1 MARALRI
8 ESEGAFYHITSRGN
22 DRKRIFFSKTDYD
35 KFKTYLEE
43 GRKKFEYRIHS
54 YVLMTNHYHLLLQ
67 TQRANLSKLMH
78 YINGSYTTY
87 INKKRDRSGHLFQG
101 RYKAILVDKDNY
113 LLQLSRYI
121 HLNPVKAGLAEKP
134 QDYPH
139 SSYGSYINT
148 KGDDMVYRDMI
159 LGMISKNRKQAIP
172 GYRSFVEKIKINE
185 LENPLKDL
193 YGGIILGSK
202 PFIKQ
207 SLNNLKDKK
216 LKDEETSFRKRL
228 RKRAEPEEQLEA
240 IAGYLK
246 VSVADL
252 SQLKGEERGIVVYIL
267 KTCTELSNKEIGEY
281 FGGLSYSAV
290 AKIKER
296 FIGKLNKDHALKK
309 KVERIKKI
317 MSNVKG
323 NL

>member
-43 GRKKFEYRIHS
+43 GMKKFGYRIHS
-54 YVLMTNHYHLLLQ
+54 YALMTNHYHLLIE
-67 TQRANLSKLMH
+67 TQKANLSKLMH

-101 RYKAILVDKDNY
+101 RYKAILIEKDNY

-121 HLNPVKAGLAEKP
+121 HLNPVKAGIAEKP
-134 QDYPH
+134 QDYPY
-139 SSYGSYINT
+139 SSYGSYIKD
-148 KGDDMVYRDMI
+148 KGDDMVYRDLI
-159 LGMISKNRKQAIP
+159 LGMISKNRKQAIS
-172 GYRSFVEKIKINE
+172 GYRSFVEEIRIEE
-185 LENPLKDL
+185 LENPIKDL

-202 PFIKQ
+202 TFIKQ
-207 SLNNLKDKK
+207 SLEKLKDKK
-216 LKDEETSFRKRL
+216 LEDKDTSFRKAIF
-228 RKRAEPEEQLEA
+228 KRAEPEEQLEA
-240 IAGYLK
+240 IASYLTL
-246 VSVADL
+246 SVADL
-252 SQLKGEERGIVVYIL
+252 AQLKGEERDIVIYIL
-267 KTCTELSNKEIGEY
+267 KTCTDLSNKEVGEY

-296 FIGKLNKDHALKK
+296 FLNKLNKDRALKK
-309 KVERIKKI
+309 RVDRIKQY

-323 NL
+323 

>member
-22 DRKRIFFSKTDYD
+22 DRKKIFFSKTDYD
-35 KFKTYLEE
+35 KFKTYLED
-43 GRKKFEYRIHS
+43 GIKKFGYRIHS
-54 YVLMTNHYHLLLQ
+54 YALMTNHYHLLLE
-67 TQRANLSKLMH
+67 TQKANLSKLMH

-121 HLNPVKAGLAEKP
+121 HLNPVKAEIAEKP
-134 QDYPH
+134 QDYPY
-139 SSYGSYINT
+139 SSYESYIKD
-148 KGDDMVYRDMI
+148 KGDDMVYRELI
-159 LGMISKNRKQAIP
+159 LGMISKNMKQAIS
-172 GYRSFVEKIKINE
+172 GYRSFVEEISIE
-185 LENPLKDL
+185 DLENPLKEL

-202 PFIKQ
+202 SFIKQ
-207 SLNNLKDKK
+207 SLDKLKDKK
-216 LKDEETSFRKRL
+216 LEDKETSFRKTL
-228 RKRAEPEEQLEA
+228 RRRDEPEELLEA

-252 SQLKGEERGIVVYIL
+252 TLLKGEERDIVVYIL
-267 KTCTELSNKEIGEY
+267 KTYTELSNKEVGEY

-296 FIGKLNKDHALKK
+296 FLDKLNKDRVLKK
-309 KVERIKKI
+309 KVEKIKQD

-323 NL
+323 